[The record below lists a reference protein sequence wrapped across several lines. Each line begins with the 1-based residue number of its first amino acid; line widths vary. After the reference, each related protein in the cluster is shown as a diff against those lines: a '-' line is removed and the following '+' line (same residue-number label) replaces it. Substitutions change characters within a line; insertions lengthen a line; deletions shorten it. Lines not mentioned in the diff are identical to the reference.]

1 MRKGG
6 RLVTLLALAVIVA
19 QDIGPSSLAG
29 SVVDA
34 TTMRPL
40 QGAMVTLHA
49 APAGLLRSNDVG
61 DGSGLVQQ
69 RSTTTDLTG
78 NYQFKRIGAGDYR
91 IHVQALGYRTTS
103 INVRVSGHE
112 GAQLSIGLHVDPIA
126 LQPVEANATGA
137 SSGRVTA
144 ARFDS
149 EWRLDLER
157 ARQQRFA
164 ASDVRVVTA
173 FDIAESVSLAEPDVF
188 RAFQRLPGV
197 STRDDFT
204 TELWTRGAPMD
215 QTAIYFDGIPLFNP
229 LHASGAFSAINPDA
243 IGTAFFHPGVQPTE
257 LGTAGA
263 GVIDLRTR
271 RGTTRTQG
279 AAELS
284 VISCKLTL
292 MGGAPDGASSWV
304 VAGRR
309 THIDVLIGEPY
320 SFAVLTMRWDM
331 TLSPE
336 WRIEASGLIEADR
349 LKLDVANIVQA
360 NDARWGTRA
369 GRITAAKRTPR
380 GELRHTVGW
389 SGFAARSDPMEELP
403 HFVCCPEDAY
413 YPMFGEYRGQLVD
426 NGVRYFTAGTT
437 WESVNEA
444 ANTQASR
451 GVHIVA
457 HQASFETQGLW
468 PQRTSTTPLRSADK
482 LLYLTAWTDHSWRVT
497 PTLDADAGLR
507 VEAGESFLHAAPRVA
522 VRARLTDATSV
533 SFAGGRTYQHAQ
545 SITPVGLGN
554 NVVAMSNLFWV
565 LSGDS
570 VPLLRATIGTI
581 GLEHWLTRSILF
593 SATLYERSVRGM
605 IVPEPGPQWLMD
617 RPLFTVA
624 SNRAHGADF
633 TVRKLGGRVTTA
645 VSYSYG
651 ESEIRVGY
659 VKYTS
664 PWSRRHPFDATT
676 TISASERFTLGAAF
690 MAASGAAFTRYDA
703 AFRNCRTE
711 EPCTFMLYAREP
723 GAERSPGYMG
733 LDVMVD
739 WRGRIGRWDWG
750 VYAQVQNALGNRNA
764 AAYQWSRVACVGDL
778 CGSDGEPPI
787 MNPDPTR
794 ELPANSQF
802 LRGLPMLPMLG
813 LRVAF

>member
-1 MRKGG
+1 M
-6 RLVTLLALAVIVA
+6 VTLLALAIIVA
-19 QDIGPSSLAG
+19 QNTGPSSLAG

-34 TTMRPL
+34 TSLRPL
-40 QGAMVTLHA
+40 QGAVVTLHA
-49 APAGLLRSNDVG
+49 APSGLLRSGDVG
-61 DGSGLVQQ
+61 YGTGLVQQ
-69 RSTTTDLTG
+69 RSTTTDHTG
-78 NYQFKRIGAGDYR
+78 NYQFTGIGAGDYR

-103 INVRVSGHE
+103 INVRVSGRDA
-112 GAQLSIGLHVDPIA
+112 AQLSIGLHVEPIA

-137 SSGRVTA
+137 ASARVTA

-149 EWRLDLER
+149 ELRLDLER
-157 ARQQRFA
+157 ARQNQFA

-243 IGTAFFHPGVQPTE
+243 IGAAFFHPGVQPTDMST
-257 LGTAGA
+257 GGA

-284 VISCKLTL
+284 IISGKLTL
-292 MGGAPDGASSWV
+292 MGGAPDGTSSWV
-304 VAGRR
+304 VAARR
-309 THIDVLIGEPY
+309 THIDLLTGEPY
-320 SFAVLTMRWDM
+320 NFSDLTMRWDM

-349 LKLDVANIVQA
+349 LKGDVANIVTA
-360 NDARWGTRA
+360 TDAHWGNRA
-369 GRITAAKRTPR
+369 GRITVAKRRTR
-380 GELRHTVGW
+380 GEMRHTIGW
-389 SGFAARSDPMEELP
+389 SGFAANSNPTEELP
-403 HFVCCPEDAY
+403 PFVCCPEDAY
-413 YPMFGEYRGQLVD
+413 YPMFGEYRGQLLD
-426 NGVRYFTAGTT
+426 NAMQYFTAGTT
-437 WESVNEA
+437 WESVNES
-444 ANTQASR
+444 ANAQANS
-451 GVHIVA
+451 GVRIVA
-457 HQASFETQGLW
+457 QQARFETQGLW
-468 PQRTSTTPLRSADK
+468 PQRTSRTPLHSVDK
-482 LLYLTAWTDHSWRVT
+482 LLYITAWTDRSWRVT
-497 PTLDADAGLR
+497 PKLDADAGLR
-507 VEAGESFLHAAPRVA
+507 VEVGRSGMHAAPRVA
-522 VRARLTDATSV
+522 VRARLSDATSV

-545 SITPVGLGN
+545 SITPVALGN

-570 VPLLRATIGTI
+570 VPVLRSTIGTI
-581 GLEHWLTRSILF
+581 GLEHWLAQNVLF
-593 SATLYERSVRGM
+593 SATLYDRSVHGM

-617 RPLFTVA
+617 RPLFTAA

-633 TVRKLGGRVTTA
+633 TLRKLGGLATAA

-651 ESEIRVGY
+651 DSEIRVGN
-659 VKYTS
+659 VQYTS
-664 PWSRRHPFDATT
+664 PWSRRHSLDVTA
-676 TISASERFTLGAAF
+676 TISASESVRLGAAF
-690 MAASGAAFTRYDA
+690 MAASGATFTRYDSA
-703 AFRNCRTE
+703 LRNCDRSSHQ
-711 EPCTFMLYAREP
+711 PRDCTFMLYVREP
-723 GAERSPGYMG
+723 GAERSPAYTS

-739 WRGRIGRWDWG
+739 WRGSIGRWEWG
-750 VYAQVQNALGNRNA
+750 AFAQLQNALGNRNA
-764 AAYQWSRVACVGDL
+764 AAYQWSKLECGES
-778 CGSDGEPPI
+778 CGSDGELH
-787 MNPDPTR
+787 PDPPSR
-794 ELPANSQF
+794 VIRADHQF

>member
-1 MRKGG
+1 M
-6 RLVTLLALAVIVA
+6 VTLLALAVIVA
-19 QDIGPSSLAG
+19 QDIRPSSLAG

-34 TTMRPL
+34 ATLRPL

-49 APAGLLRSNDVG
+49 APSGLLRSGDVG
-61 DGSGLVQQ
+61 YGSGLVQQ
-69 RSTTTDLTG
+69 RATTTDLTG
-78 NYQFKRIGAGDYR
+78 SYQFTGIGAGDYR

-103 INVRVSGHE
+103 INVRVSDHNA
-112 GAQLSIGLHVDPIA
+112 AQLSIGLHVDPIA

-137 SSGRVTA
+137 SSARVTA

-149 EWRLDLER
+149 ELRLDLER
-157 ARQQRFA
+157 MRQQQFA

-243 IGTAFFHPGVQPTE
+243 IGAAFFHPGVQPTE
-257 LGTAGA
+257 LGTGGA

-284 VISCKLTL
+284 IISGKLTL
-292 MGGAPDGASSWV
+292 MGGAPDGTSSWM

-309 THIDVLIGEPY
+309 THIDVLTGEPY
-320 SFAVLTMRWDM
+320 SFGDLTMRGDI

-349 LKLDVANIVQA
+349 LKGDVANIVTA
-360 NDARWGTRA
+360 THARWGNRA
-369 GRITAAKRTPR
+369 GRITAAKRTAR
-380 GELRHTVGW
+380 GELRSTIGW
-389 SGFAARSDPMEELP
+389 SGFAANSDPMEELP
-403 HFVCCPEDAY
+403 PFVCCPEDAY

-426 NGVRYFTAGTT
+426 NAVQYFTAGTT
-437 WESVNEA
+437 WESVNESGNVH
-444 ANTQASR
+444 ANSGMR
-451 GVHIVA
+451 IVA
-457 HQASFETQGLW
+457 QQARFETQGLW
-468 PQRTSTTPLRSADK
+468 PQRTSATPLRSADK
-482 LLYLTAWTDHSWRVT
+482 LFYLTMWSDRSWRVSSK
-497 PTLDADAGLR
+497 LDADAGLR
-507 VEAGESFLHAAPRVA
+507 VEVGREFLHAAPRVA
-522 VRARLTDATSV
+522 VRARMTDATSL

-565 LSGDS
+565 LAGDS
-570 VPLLRATIGTI
+570 VPLLRSTIGTI
-581 GLEHWLTRSILF
+581 GLEHWLTRSVLF
-593 SATLYERSVRGM
+593 SATLYDRSVHGM

-617 RPLFTVA
+617 RTLFTTA
-624 SNRAHGADF
+624 TNRAHGADI
-633 TVRKLGGRVTTA
+633 TVRKLGGRMTTA

-651 ESEIRVGY
+651 DSEIRVGDVQY
-659 VKYTS
+659 PS
-664 PWSRRHPFDATT
+664 PWSRRHSFDATT
-676 TISASERFTLGAAF
+676 SISASESLRLGAAF
-690 MAASGAAFTRYDA
+690 TAASGAAFTRYDSA
-703 AFRNCRTE
+703 LRNCRTDN
-711 EPCTFMLYAREP
+711 PRDCTFMLYAREP
-723 GAERSPGYMG
+723 GAERGPGYTS

-739 WRGRIGRWDWG
+739 WRGSIGRWDWG
-750 VYAQVQNALGNRNA
+750 AYAQIQNVLGNRNE
-764 AAYQWSRVACVGDL
+764 AAYQWSRVTCE
-778 CGSDGEPPI
+778 CGTNGEPPI
-787 MNPDPTR
+787 MNPDPNR
-794 ELPANSQF
+794 KLPADNQF

>member
-1 MRKGG
+1 M
-6 RLVTLLALAVIVA
+6 VTLLALAVIVA
-19 QDIGPSSLAG
+19 QDIRPSSLAG
-29 SVVDA
+29 SVLDA
-34 TTMRPL
+34 ATLRPL
-40 QGAMVTLHA
+40 QGAVVTLHA
-49 APAGLLRSNDVG
+49 APSGLLRSGDVG
-61 DGSGLVQQ
+61 YGSGLVQQ
-69 RSTTTDLTG
+69 RATTTDLTG
-78 NYQFKRIGAGDYR
+78 SYQFTGIGAGDYR

-103 INVRVSGHE
+103 INVRVG
-112 GAQLSIGLHVDPIA
+112 GRNAAQLSIGLHVDPIA

-137 SSGRVTA
+137 SSARITA

-149 EWRLDLER
+149 ELRLDLER
-157 ARQQRFA
+157 MRQQQFA
-164 ASDVRVVTA
+164 ASDVRIVTA

-229 LHASGAFSAINPDA
+229 LHASGAFSAINPDV
-243 IGTAFFHPGVQPTE
+243 IGAAFFHPGVQPTE

-284 VISCKLTL
+284 IISGKLTL
-292 MGGAPDGASSWV
+292 MGGAPNGASSWV

-309 THIDVLIGEPY
+309 THIDVLTGEPY
-320 SFAVLTMRWDM
+320 NFADLTMRWDM

-349 LKLDVANIVQA
+349 LKGDVANIVTA
-360 NDARWGTRA
+360 TEARWGNRA

-380 GELRHTVGW
+380 GELRHTLGW
-389 SGFAARSDPMEELP
+389 SAFAATSHPMEERP
-403 HFVCCPEDAY
+403 PFVCCPEDAY
-413 YPMFGEYRGQLVD
+413 YPMFGEYRGQLLD
-426 NGVRYFTAGTT
+426 NAVQYFTAGTT
-437 WESVNEA
+437 WESLNES
-444 ANTQASR
+444 ANVHANSGVRIVSQQAR
-451 GVHIVA
+451 
-457 HQASFETQGLW
+457 FETQGLW
-468 PQRTSTTPLRSADK
+468 PQRSSTAPLRSSDK
-482 LLYLTAWTDHSWRVT
+482 LFYLTAWTDRSWRVT
-497 PTLDADAGLR
+497 SKLDADAGLR
-507 VEAGESFLHAAPRVA
+507 VEAGPSGLHSAPRVA
-522 VRARLTDATSV
+522 VRARMTDATSV

-554 NVVAMSNLFWV
+554 DVVAMSNLFWM

-570 VPLLRATIGTI
+570 VPVLRSTIGTI
-581 GLEHWLTRSILF
+581 GLEHWLTRSVLF
-593 SATLYERSVRGM
+593 SATLYDRSVRGM

-633 TVRKLGGRVTTA
+633 TLRKLGGRITTA

-651 ESEIRVGY
+651 DSDIRVGD
-659 VKYTS
+659 VRYTS
-664 PWSRRHPFDATT
+664 PWSRRHSFDATT
-676 TISASERFTLGAAF
+676 TISASEGLRLGAAVT
-690 MAASGAAFTRYDA
+690 AASGAAFTRYDSA
-703 AFRNCRTE
+703 LRNCRTDN
-711 EPCTFMLYAREP
+711 PRDCTFMLYAREP
-723 GAERSPGYMG
+723 GAERGPGYTS

-750 VYAQVQNALGNRNA
+750 AYAQIQNVLGNRNE
-764 AAYQWSRVACVGDL
+764 AAYQWSRVTCD
-778 CGSDGEPPI
+778 CGTNGEPPI
-787 MNPDPTR
+787 MNPDPNR
-794 ELPANSQF
+794 KLPANNQF
-802 LRGLPMLPMLG
+802 LRGLPMLPMVG

>member
-1 MRKGG
+1 
-6 RLVTLLALAVIVA
+6 LVTLLALAVIVA
-19 QDIGPSSLAG
+19 QDISASSLAG

-34 TTMRPL
+34 STLRPL
-40 QGAMVTLHA
+40 QGAIVILHA
-49 APAGLLRSNDVG
+49 APAGLMRSG
-61 DGSGLVQQ
+61 GLGHGSGLVQQ
-69 RSTTTDLTG
+69 RSTTTDLAG
-78 NYQFKRIGAGDYR
+78 NYQFGRIGAGDYR

-103 INVRVSGHE
+103 IDVRVAGKDA
-112 GAQLSIGLHVDPIA
+112 AQLSIGLHVDPIA
-126 LQPVEANATGA
+126 LQPVEANA
-137 SSGRVTA
+137 SGGTSAHVTA

-149 EWRLDLER
+149 DLRLDLER
-157 ARQQRFA
+157 VRQQLFA

-243 IGTAFFHPGVQPTE
+243 IGAAFFHPGVQPTE
-257 LGTAGA
+257 LATAGA

-271 RGTTRTQG
+271 RGTPRMQG

-284 VISCKLTL
+284 IISGKLTL
-292 MGGAPDGASSWV
+292 MGGAPDGASSWL

-309 THIDVLIGEPY
+309 THIDVLTGEPY
-320 SFAVLTMRWDM
+320 NFSDLTMRWDV
-331 TLSPE
+331 TLSPL
-336 WRIEASGLIEADR
+336 WRIEASGLMEADR
-349 LKLDVANIVQA
+349 LKGDVASIVTA
-360 NDARWGTRA
+360 TDARWGNRA
-369 GRITAAKRTPR
+369 ARITAARRTSR

-389 SGFAARSDPMEELP
+389 SGFTANSDPMEERP
-403 HFVCCPEDAY
+403 PFVCCPEDGY

-426 NGVRYFTAGTT
+426 NAVEYFTAGTT
-437 WESVNEA
+437 LESVNERGNA
-444 ANTQASR
+444 HTGSGLHIIAQQAR
-451 GVHIVA
+451 
-457 HQASFETQGLW
+457 FETQGVW
-468 PQRTSTTPLRSADK
+468 PQRTSTIPLRSADK
-482 LLYLTAWTDHSWRVT
+482 LLYLTAWRDHSWQVT
-497 PTLDADAGLR
+497 PTVNAEAGLR
-507 VEAGESFLHAAPRVA
+507 VEAGTSFLHAAPRVA
-522 VRARLTDATSV
+522 VRARITDATSV
-533 SFAGGRTYQHAQ
+533 SFAAGRTYQHAQ
-545 SITPVGLGN
+545 SIAPVGLGN

-565 LSGDS
+565 LNGDS
-570 VPLLRATIGTI
+570 VPVLRSTIGTI
-581 GLEHWLTRSILF
+581 GIEHWLTRSVLF

-645 VSYSYG
+645 FSYSYG
-651 ESEIRVGY
+651 DSEIRAGY
-659 VKYTS
+659 VRYPS
-664 PWSRRHPFDATT
+664 PWSRRHSFDATT
-676 TISASERFTLGAAF
+676 TVSASESFTLGAAF
-690 MAASGAAFTRYDA
+690 TAASGAAFTRYDSA
-703 AFRNCRTE
+703 LRNCRTSD
-711 EPCTFMLYAREP
+711 PRACTFMLYAREA
-723 GAERSPGYMG
+723 GAEIAPGYTS

-750 VYAQVQNALGNRNA
+750 AYAQLQNALGNRNA
-764 AAYQWSRVACVGDL
+764 AAYQWSQVTCD
-778 CGSDGEPPI
+778 CGVNGEPPI
-787 MNPDPTR
+787 VNPDPTR
-794 ELPANSQF
+794 TLPANSQF